1 MSETWRDI
9 ITDAIRERLMSTTHA
24 LTFNAANE
32 EARDLCDIIFDALE
46 IEPELQDV
54 SWNVIA
60 RAIAGRNFSVVSP

>member
-9 ITDAIRERLMSTTHA
+9 ISDAIRERLLETHA

-32 EARDLCDIIFDALE
+32 EARDLCDSIFDVLE
-46 IEPELQDV
+46 VEPELQDV